1 VDLDFFLKNRRNIS
15 NRLED
20 KSVMVLFAGK
30 APYKRGDELYA
41 FTPDRNF
48 YYVTGIDSDSCIV
61 LLYKNNGDVLETLYI
76 QRSNGY
82 LYKWVGANMTED
94 EAKEKS
100 GVEDIRYIDQF
111 ENDLA
116 SIVFKYRVEKLYLD
130 LEKRQWDVDHSPAVN
145 FAKKF
150 TSKYPYILLKD
161 IYPEFSKLRSVKT
174 SQEVD
179 CIRKAIAITQE
190 GIELML
196 KNTTAGMMEY
206 EIEAYF
212 DYVMTKNGV
221 RDKAFATIA
230 ASGKNATVLHYTSNH
245 SKTSENDLILFDL
258 GAQYKYYNADIS
270 RTYPVNGK
278 FTARQKQL
286 YNIVLEGQRVAIEN
300 MRPGLPFTKPN
311 EALKQ
316 YYAQELKKIGLIKQ
330 DSELEQYY
338 YHSVGHMLGLETHD
352 IGRHNEGNLLAGMV
366 ITVEPGL
373 YIEEEGIGIRIEDDI
388 LITEDGCEN
397 LSKSIIKTV
406 DELEAFMH

>member
-1 VDLDFFLKNRRNIS
+1 
-15 NRLED
+15 
-20 KSVMVLFAGK
+20 MVAFAGK

-48 YYVTGIDSDSCIV
+48 YYVTGIDSDSCI
-61 LLYKNNGDVLETLYI
+61 LLLHKNHGELSEILYI
-76 QRSNGY
+76 QRGNGY
-82 LYKWVGANMTED
+82 LSKWVGANMTED

-100 GVEDIRYIDQF
+100 GVQDIRYIDQF

-116 SIVFKYRVEKLYLD
+116 SIVFKYRVENLYLD

-150 TSKYPYILLKD
+150 TCKYPYIAIRD
-161 IYPEFSKLRSVKT
+161 IYPEFAKLRSIKT
-174 SQEVD
+174 PQEVD
-179 CIRKAIAITQE
+179 CIRKAIDITRQ
-190 GIELML
+190 GVELML
-196 KNTTAGMMEY
+196 KNTKPGMMEY

-212 DYVMTKNGV
+212 DYVMTRNGV
-221 RDKAFATIA
+221 RDKAFPTIA

-245 SKTSENDLILFDL
+245 SKTLDNNLILFDL
-258 GAQYKYYNADIS
+258 GAQYQYYNADIS

-286 YNIVLEGQRVAIEN
+286 YNIVLGGQQVAIEN
-300 MRPGLPFTKPN
+300 MRAGLPFTRPN

-316 YYAQELKKIGLIKQ
+316 YYVQELSNIGLIKQ
-330 DSELEQYY
+330 ACELDQYY

-352 IGRHNEGNLLAGMV
+352 IGRHNEGQLVAGMV

-406 DELEAFMH
+406 DELEAFMK